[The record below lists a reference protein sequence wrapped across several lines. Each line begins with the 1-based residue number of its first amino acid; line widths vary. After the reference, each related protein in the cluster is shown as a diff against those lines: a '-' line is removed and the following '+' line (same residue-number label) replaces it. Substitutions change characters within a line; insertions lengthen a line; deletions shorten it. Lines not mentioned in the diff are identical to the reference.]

1 MFYIVKM
8 KWFFKMTL
16 LQKILKCIELI
27 AEVNEQE
34 IPPKIILSLW
44 FWLIIIGKLS
54 LLLTSFLRLFW
65 LRL

>member
-34 IPPKIILSLW
+34 IPPKLSLVSG
-44 FWLIIIGKLS
+44 FDS
-54 LLLTSFLRLFW
+54 S
-65 LRL
+65 